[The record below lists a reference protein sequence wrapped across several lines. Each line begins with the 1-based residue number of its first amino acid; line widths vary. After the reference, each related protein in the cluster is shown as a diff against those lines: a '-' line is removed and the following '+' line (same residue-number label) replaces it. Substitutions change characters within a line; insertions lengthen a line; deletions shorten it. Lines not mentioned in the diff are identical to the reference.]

1 MKPSPRSVPGVVEFL
16 RGLPLFSGLSEQ
28 VLVTLGRAS
37 RQQDAP
43 RGAYIFTQADH
54 ADAFYL
60 VQSGVIAV
68 TLASADG
75 RELVINE
82 MRAGDCF
89 GELGLITGQPRSASA
104 VARLDSRVVVV
115 PWPEFQAIFESEPR
129 LTRRLL
135 EITARRLSTSSER
148 EGALAFMDAQARLAR
163 VLLQLDQQESE
174 KGYVTI
180 SQQDLAQRA
189 GLTRQTV
196 ASALGR
202 WRRKGW
208 LITGRG
214 RIMVLDRPHLE
225 RLGQELAM

>member
-1 MKPSPRSVPGVVEFL
+1 VNAPMPASTVVAWLRS
-16 RGLPLFSGLSEQ
+16 LPLFSGLSEQ
-28 VLVTLGRAS
+28 VLVTLGRTS
-37 RQQDAP
+37 RQRDVAK
-43 RGAYIFTQADH
+43 GSYIFTQADH

-60 VQSGVIAV
+60 VQSGVIAI

-104 VARLDSRVVVV
+104 VARLDSRIIVLPRPV
-115 PWPEFQAIFESEPR
+115 FQAICENEPL
-129 LTRRLL
+129 LTQRLL

-163 VLLQLDQQESE
+163 VLLHLDQEESE

-202 WRRKGW
+202 WRRRGW
-208 LITGRG
+208 LLTGRG
-214 RIMVLDRPHLE
+214 RIMLLDHRQLE
-225 RLGQELAM
+225 LLAQQDAG